1 VSAPPVD
8 ESWPMVE
15 EAVFRLFDE
24 LASKGADAHIAVG
37 RPLAELGWSDIEAEY
52 PIQACELLFRAQG
65 RSLVNCDSLD
75 KVMLAEL
82 APLLDGSVDGIVL
95 PGLADGYAPG
105 SDVERVAGILLGPLP
120 SAGRLVV
127 PVSSPK
133 GTVSIGVID
142 ADRLDGERLDTFDPS
157 AYWTQVSGPMT
168 RDLVDAS
175 TEWSRAIAVAHRAL
189 ATELV
194 ALADEALRIAV
205 EHVSVRIQFGSPI
218 GSFQSPRHLLAD
230 ASAVLEGARALLGET
245 WRYGTNSRVAS
256 LLPSGANSRVA
267 SLLPSGAE
275 LSALTAKAAAGRA
288 HRAISDAALQVC
300 GAIGLTIEH
309 DLHRYVTR
317 GFQID
322 SLCGSYQQLEALL
335 ADRLFD
341 DYAPGRALPA
351 IVSWAE

>member
-1 VSAPPVD
+1 
-8 ESWPMVE
+8 MIE

-24 LASKGADAHIAVG
+24 LAAKNPGEHVAIG
-37 RPLAELGWSDIEAEY
+37 PPLKELGWSDIEAEY
-52 PIQACELLFRAQG
+52 PVEACELLFRAQG
-65 RSLVNCDSLD
+65 RSLLNSDCLD

-82 APLLDGSVDGIVL
+82 APLLDGPADGIVL

-105 SDVERVAGILLGPLP
+105 SDEERVDGIVIGPLP
-120 SAGRLVV
+120 SVGRLAV
-127 PVSSPK
+127 PVSGPG
-133 GTVSIGVID
+133 GTVSVGVID
-142 ADRLDGERLDTFDPS
+142 GDRLDGERLDTFDTS
-157 AYWTQVSGPMT
+157 AYWSRVSGPRT
-168 RDLVDAS
+168 GELVDAS
-175 TEWSRAIAVAHRAL
+175 LEWNRAVAGAQRAL

-205 EHVSVRIQFGSPI
+205 EHVTVRVQFGSPI

-230 ASAVLEGARALLGET
+230 ASAGLEGTRALLGES
-245 WRYGTNSRVAS
+245 WRYG
-256 LLPSGANSRVA
+256 G
-267 SLLPSGAE
+267 E
-275 LSALTAKAAAGRA
+275 LSALAAKAAAGRS
-288 HRAISDAALQVC
+288 HRAVSDAALQVC
-300 GAIGLTIEH
+300 GAIGLTMEH

-351 IVSWAE
+351 IVAWTD

>member
-1 VSAPPVD
+1 MSAPAVD

-24 LASKGADAHIAVG
+24 LAGKGADAHIGVG
-37 RPLAELGWSDIEAEY
+37 PRLAELGWSDIETEY

-65 RSLVNCDSLD
+65 RSLVSSDSLD

-105 SDVERVAGILLGPLP
+105 SDVERAAGILLGPLP

-133 GTVSIGVID
+133 GTVSIGIID
-142 ADRLDGERLDTFDPS
+142 ADRLEGKRLDTFDPS
-157 AYWTQVSGPMT
+157 AYWTQVSGPMVG
-168 RDLVDAS
+168 DLIDAP
-175 TEWSRAIAVAHRAL
+175 TEWRRAIAAAHRAL

-245 WRYGTNSRVAS
+245 WRFGE
-256 LLPSGANSRVA
+256 
-267 SLLPSGAE
+267 E

-309 DLHRYVTR
+309 NLHRYVTR

>member
-1 VSAPPVD
+1 MNAPAVD
-8 ESWPMVE
+8 ESWPMIE

-24 LASKGADAHIAVG
+24 LAGKGADTHIGVG

-65 RSLVNCDSLD
+65 RSLVNSDSLD

-82 APLLDGSVDGIVL
+82 APLLDGPVDGIVL
-95 PGLADGYAPG
+95 PGLADGHAPS
-105 SDVERVAGILLGPLP
+105 SDVERITGILLGPLP

-127 PVSSPK
+127 PVSSPS

-142 ADRLDGERLDTFDPS
+142 ADRLEGARLDTFDTS
-157 AYWTQVSGPMT
+157 AYWTQVSGPMVG
-168 RDLVDAS
+168 DLIDAP
-175 TEWSRAIAVAHRAL
+175 TEWRRAIAAAHRAL

-245 WRYGTNSRVAS
+245 WRFG
-256 LLPSGANSRVA
+256 G
-267 SLLPSGAE
+267 E

-309 DLHRYVTR
+309 NLHRYVTR

-322 SLCGSYQQLEALL
+322 SL
-335 ADRLFD
+335 
-341 DYAPGRALPA
+341 
-351 IVSWAE
+351 

>member
-1 VSAPPVD
+1 MSATTVD

-24 LASKGADAHIAVG
+24 LAAKGADAHIGVG
-37 RPLAELGWSDIEAEY
+37 PQLAELGWSDIETEY
-52 PIQACELLFRAQG
+52 PIHSCELLFRAQG
-65 RSLVNCDSLD
+65 RSLLNSDCLD
-75 KVMLAEL
+75 KVILAEL
-82 APLLDGSVDGIVL
+82 APLLDGPVDGIVL
-95 PGLADGYAPG
+95 PGIADGYTPG
-105 SDVERVAGILLGPLP
+105 SDVGHVAGILLGPLP
-120 SAGRLVV
+120 TTGRLVV
-127 PVSSPK
+127 PVSSSK
-133 GTVSIGVID
+133 GAVSIGIVD
-142 ADRLDGERLDTFDPS
+142 ANRLEGERLDTFDPS

-168 RDLVDAS
+168 GDLADATS
-175 TEWSRAIAVAHRAL
+175 EWNRAIAAAHRAL

-205 EHVSVRIQFGSPI
+205 EHVSVRIQFGAPI

-230 ASAVLEGARALLGET
+230 ASAGLEGARALLGQT
-245 WRYGTNSRVAS
+245 WQYG
-256 LLPSGANSRVA
+256 G
-267 SLLPSGAE
+267 E

-288 HRAISDAALQVC
+288 HRAVSDAALQVC

-335 ADRLFD
+335 AEHLFES
-341 DYAPGRALPA
+341 YPPGGALPS
-351 IVSWAE
+351 IVSWTN

>member
-1 VSAPPVD
+1 MNAPAVD
-8 ESWPMVE
+8 ESWPMIE

-24 LASKGADAHIAVG
+24 LAGKGTDTHIGVG

-65 RSLVNCDSLD
+65 RSLVNSDSLD

-82 APLLDGSVDGIVL
+82 APLLDGPVDGIVL
-95 PGLADGYAPG
+95 PGLAHGHAPS
-105 SDVERVAGILLGPLP
+105 SDVERITGILLGPLP

-127 PVSSPK
+127 PVSSPS

-142 ADRLDGERLDTFDPS
+142 VDRLEGERLDTFDPS
-157 AYWTQVSGPMT
+157 AYWTQVSGPMVG
-168 RDLVDAS
+168 DLIDAP
-175 TEWSRAIAVAHRAL
+175 TEWRRAIAAAHRAL

-230 ASAVLEGARALLGET
+230 ASAVLEGARAVLGET
-245 WRYGTNSRVAS
+245 WRFG
-256 LLPSGANSRVA
+256 G
-267 SLLPSGAE
+267 E

-309 DLHRYVTR
+309 NLHRYVTR